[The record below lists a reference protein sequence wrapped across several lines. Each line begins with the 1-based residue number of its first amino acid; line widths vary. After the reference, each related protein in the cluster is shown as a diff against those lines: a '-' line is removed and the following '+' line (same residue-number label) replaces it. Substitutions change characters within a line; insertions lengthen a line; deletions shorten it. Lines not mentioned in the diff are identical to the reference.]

1 MMLLFLER
9 VFSLFRS
16 FVIKGDDVSL
26 FCSASRTDLE
36 SVYMIN
42 LEALWFAMIFI
53 ARSMAV
59 VSAL

>member
-26 FCSASRTDLE
+26 FCSTSRTDLE

-42 LEALWFAMIFI
+42 LEAL
-53 ARSMAV
+53 
-59 VSAL
+59 

>member
-16 FVIKGDDVSL
+16 FVIKEDDVSL

-42 LEALWFAMIFI
+42 LEAL
-53 ARSMAV
+53 
-59 VSAL
+59 

>member
-36 SVYMIN
+36 SVDMIN
-42 LEALWFAMIFI
+42 LEAL
-53 ARSMAV
+53 
-59 VSAL
+59 

>member
-1 MMLLFLER
+1 MMLLFFER

-26 FCSASRTDLE
+26 FYSASRTDLE